1 MGKPEKRKKSDDS
14 GSQNNSVNSETENLE
29 ASLSLDQDNLDNLKN
44 LPKRKGL
51 NKQQLNQTI
60 HSLCAIVLKQQ
71 EQINQL
77 LNNQPTIV
85 PATQPSTTPSFAS
98 IVKPKPPALDES
110 NLVQVK
116 LASDEMEQ
124 RAKRANNVIISG
136 IAESAT
142 TADEETRQDEAKA
155 EVTKVLF
162 AIGVKDINIKTFR
175 FKVSKDTTKP
185 SLIKVV
191 LPDTDTKIE
200 VYKNVKKL
208 RKMPHFKTVYVNPDL
223 TPIQQAIRKK
233 LLEEREKLNKALA
246 SKNSEEIWVIRNSQL
261 QKVKKRAPEEVTMDL

>member
-14 GSQNNSVNSETENLE
+14 VSQNNSVNSETENLE

-124 RAKRANNVIISG
+124 RAKRANNIG
-136 IAESAT
+136 IPESNEDAT
-142 TADEETRQDEAKA
+142 EETRQAEAKH
-155 EVTKVLF
+155 EVTKVLHT
-162 AIGVKDINIKTFR
+162 IGITNTTIETFR
-175 FKVSKDTTKP
+175 FKVSKDKTKP

-191 LPDTDTKIE
+191 LPDTDSKIE

-208 RKMPHFKTVYVNPDL
+208 RKISDLKNVYVNPDL

-233 LLEEREKLNKALA
+233 LLEEREKLNKVLA
-246 SKNSEEIWVIRNSQL
+246 SKNSDEIWVIRNSQL
-261 QKVKKRAPEEVTMDL
+261 QKVKKRTPEGLKDA